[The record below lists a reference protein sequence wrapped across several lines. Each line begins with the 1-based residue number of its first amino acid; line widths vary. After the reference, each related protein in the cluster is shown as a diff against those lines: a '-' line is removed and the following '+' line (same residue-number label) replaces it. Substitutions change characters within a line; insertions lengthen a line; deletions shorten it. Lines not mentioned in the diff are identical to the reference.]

1 MRRGGHP
8 GEGPSMCRVLLEE
21 WKVVVEAGAFG
32 GQQARKGQI
41 LGLEGWGKGL
51 SFYLACSKEPLAGSE
66 PGE

>member
-1 MRRGGHP
+1 
-8 GEGPSMCRVLLEE
+8 MCRVLLEE